1 MLLSRIIVFILL
13 GLLAAVYFLLAKKF
27 QIVDKPNHRSSHVH
41 NTVRGGGILIPVA
54 VLLWWFVY
62 DFNHTW
68 MILGLLWI
76 SSISFLDDLYEISKK
91 LRFGVQFLAITMCF
105 YDLDLFDFFPVYS
118 IPVFYFIALGIINA
132 VNFMDGINGI
142 TGLYGIV
149 FFGTFLV
156 LDSKMDLIDPSLI
169 HYILMA
175 LCVFLLFNLR
185 KNALMF
191 AGDIGSI
198 SMAYMMIFLMTK
210 WYITTQSWTIIL
222 LLMIYGLDVFLTM
235 IQRFRRGERILE
247 PHRSHLYQR
256 LVNERKVPHI
266 LIAIIFAF
274 IQGVINYILFV
285 SRENSLPEP
294 FYAALILI
302 VFGLCYYPIKYQ
314 VEKEYIR

>member
-13 GLLAAVYFLLAKKF
+13 GFLGLVYFFLAKKF
-27 QIVDKPNHRSSHVH
+27 QIVDKPNHRSSHIH
-41 NTVRGGGILIPVA
+41 TTVRGGGILIPVA

-76 SSISFLDDLYEISKK
+76 SSISFLDDLYEISKR
-91 LRFGVQFLAITMCF
+91 LRLAVQFLAISMCF
-105 YDLDLFDFFPVYS
+105 YDLDLFSHFPIYTL
-118 IPVFYFIALGIINA
+118 PFFYFIAIGIINA

-149 FFGTFLV
+149 FFGTLLV
-156 LDSKMDLIDPSLI
+156 LDSRMDLIDPSLI
-169 HYILMA
+169 HYILLA
-175 LCVFLLFNLR
+175 LCVFLFFNMR

-198 SMAYMMIFLMTK
+198 SLAYMMIFLLTK
-210 WYITTQSWTIIL
+210 WYISTQSVSIL
-222 LLMIYGLDVFLTM
+222 LLLLVYGTDVILTM
-235 IQRFRRGERILE
+235 VQRIRRKEKISE

-256 LVNERKVPHI
+256 LVNEKKIPHI
-266 LIAIIFAF
+266 LIAIIYAF
-274 IQGVINYILFV
+274 LQAIINYFLFI
-285 SRENSLPEP
+285 SQENNLPEP
-294 FYAALILI
+294 FYAALVLI

-314 VEKEYIR
+314 VEKNYI